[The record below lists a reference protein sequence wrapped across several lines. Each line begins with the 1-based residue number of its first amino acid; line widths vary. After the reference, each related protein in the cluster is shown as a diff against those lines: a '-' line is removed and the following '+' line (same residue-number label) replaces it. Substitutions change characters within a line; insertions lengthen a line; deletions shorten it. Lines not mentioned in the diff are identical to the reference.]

1 MMITPTAS
9 VAKLFVDHI
18 YKLHGLPLSIMS
30 DRNPIFT
37 SHFWRELF
45 SVAKVALH
53 MNSAYHPQSDGQIEC
68 VNQCLE
74 TFLWCFVSA
83 YPKNWVSFLSLAK
96 FWYNTSF
103 HSAVGHSPFEE
114 IYDRAPRHFGLSTP
128 TPTQSPGMDQWL
140 QDRQVVNELIKWHLQ
155 RAAACMKFQ
164 TEKER
169 TERQFE
175 VGDWVFLK
183 LQLYI
188 QTSMAPR
195 ANQKLS
201 FKFFGPF

>member
-1 MMITPTAS
+1 M
-9 VAKLFVDHI
+9 LGD
-18 YKLHGLPLSIMS
+18 LPMVLCVSLSQ
-30 DRNPIFT
+30 
-37 SHFWRELF
+37 ELGEF
-45 SVAKVALH
+45 SVA
-53 MNSAYHPQSDGQIEC
+53 GE
-68 VNQCLE
+68 
-74 TFLWCFVSA
+74 
-83 YPKNWVSFLSLAK
+83 

-103 HSAVGHSPFEE
+103 HSAIGHSPFEA
-114 IYDRAPRHFGLSTP
+114 IYDRAPRHFGLSAP

-140 QDRQVVNELIKWHLQ
+140 QDRQVVNELIKRHLH
-155 RAAACMKFQ
+155 RAAARVKFQ

-169 TERQFE
+169 TECQFE

-188 QTSMAPR
+188 QASVAPR